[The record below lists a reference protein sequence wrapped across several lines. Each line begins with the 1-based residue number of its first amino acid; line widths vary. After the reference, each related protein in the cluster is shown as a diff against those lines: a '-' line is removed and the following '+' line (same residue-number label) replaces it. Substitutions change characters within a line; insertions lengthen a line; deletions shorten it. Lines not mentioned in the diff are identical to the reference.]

1 MTHYTLD
8 LVLAPDFAQ
17 LTGAAT
23 IRYTN
28 RETVTLDALYLHLY
42 PNLWDG
48 GMAIADVRRSGVP
61 AAWSLT
67 SGDDLAEVRLAPP
80 LQPGQ
85 TTELALVFSVPIPA
99 DGAVGNYGEFAYR
112 QEILA
117 LAHFY
122 PTVAVYDTG
131 WRLETPAAQGDVI
144 YHDASVYD
152 VTFTASAE
160 LTLAAT
166 GATLARG
173 DGPAGQATW
182 RLTGGPLR
190 DFNIVASRRFR
201 VASAQMDDVTV
212 NSYYLPDA
220 AEGGRLALQWS
231 VDALRALEAEVG
243 AYPYAELDVTAT
255 ATDAGGIEYPGLI
268 VIAERL
274 YSDPGQRATLQSV
287 ALHEVAHE
295 WWYAVIGNDQLNHP
309 WLDEALAQYG
319 VYLYLR
325 RQYGAAGEQGFIEQ
339 MKLRWARANSIE
351 KVIGLPVRAY
361 EGHEY
366 GAVVYG
372 RGPLFVLALQD
383 RIGER
388 AMARFMRRYY
398 AEYAWGIA
406 APADFRRLAEEE
418 GGQGLGDLFAQ
429 WVDPR

>member
-268 VIAERL
+268 VVASRL
-274 YSDPGQRATLQSV
+274 YSDANRQTFFESATT
-287 ALHEVAHE
+287 HEAAHQ
-295 WWYAVIGNDQLNHP
+295 WWYNVVGNDQVNHP
-309 WLDEALAQYG
+309 WLDEALTQYAT
-319 VYLYLR
+319 YLYFLDA
-325 RQYGAAGEQGFIEQ
+325 YGGSGGKGFIDS
-339 MKLRWARANSIE
+339 LNGRWTSVGRE
-351 KVIGLPVRAY
+351 KKPIGLPAGGY
-361 EGHEY
+361 TSKEY
-366 GAVVYG
+366 GAIVYG
-372 RGPLFVLALQD
+372 RGALFFVALRD
-383 RIGER
+383 RLGPEK
-388 AMARFMRRYY
+388 MSELLRRYY
-398 AEYAWGIA
+398 TEQAWDIGT
-406 APADFRRLAEEE
+406 PNEFRVLAEEVAGE
-418 GGQGLGDLFAQ
+418 SLADLWAE
-429 WVDPR
+429 WVDP